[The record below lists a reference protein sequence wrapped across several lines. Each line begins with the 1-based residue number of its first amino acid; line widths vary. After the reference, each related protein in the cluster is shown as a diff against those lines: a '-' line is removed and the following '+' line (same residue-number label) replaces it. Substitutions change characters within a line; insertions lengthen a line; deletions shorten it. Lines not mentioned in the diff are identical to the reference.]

1 MSTAGTGPTEKELAI
16 EERGAEYRYGIVFLL
31 VFAVAVVLILT
42 PDGAGWRAVSF
53 GFTSAALIIAVSTQ
67 RAPSAVRH
75 RRFVIGTSV
84 ATVVTVLIGTDA
96 IDRKLSLALGAIL
109 ALAVPFSLG
118 RGLVR
123 LVRERGATLEAVA
136 GALAIYLLVG
146 LAFASAIGFVAEV
159 GHGDFFAEGTNGSTS
174 QHVYYSFTVL
184 TTTGFGDLTAANR
197 IGRALAMIEMLV
209 GQIYLVTVIGILI
222 GRRSSG
228 PPAVV
233 NVPVAAEPSDGG
245 GQGVT

>member
-1 MSTAGTGPTEKELAI
+1 VSTASGGPHPGESSI

-42 PDGAGWRAVSF
+42 PDGQGWRAFSF
-53 GFTSAALIIAVSTQ
+53 ALTSAALITAVSTS
-67 RAPSAVRH
+67 RAPSGVRH
-75 RRFVIGTSV
+75 RRFTIGTAV
-84 ATVVTVLIGTDA
+84 TAVITVLIATGV
-96 IDRKLSLALGAIL
+96 IDREVSLALGALL

-123 LVRERGATLEAVA
+123 LVRERGATVQAVA
-136 GALAIYLLVG
+136 GALAIYLLLG
-146 LAFASAIGFVAEV
+146 LAFASAIGFAAQV
-159 GHGDFFAEGTNGSTS
+159 GPGDFYAEGTNGSTS

-184 TTTGFGDLTAANR
+184 TTTGFGDLTAAHR
-197 IGRALAMIEMLV
+197 VGRALAMVEMLV

-228 PPAVV
+228 PAAPA
-233 NVPVAAEPSDGG
+233 AAAAAGDGPPPPPG
-245 GQGVT
+245 